1 MKKRLLSL
9 LLVVAILLGISA
21 VSVSAAEIPEQTW
34 SNLTIASDGNT
45 ATGYCP
51 HCCES
56 TSETVTWTLLTRA
69 AAGHTNIT
77 ESGHYFLNKSTA
89 TNGAL
94 QTNTTAGIDV
104 VIHLNGQTVKRNGAG
119 GNNTGALRPMVKNT
133 TISIVDSQAQKGAIH
148 GDYGVAF
155 TANSQSGT
163 TFNFY
168 SGNLT
173 SVATNTF
180 NQSGGAMLMNAG
192 TFNMYGGTING
203 TKAAMGGSLYVSGSA
218 VANIY
223 GGTIQGGT
231 ATARGGNIYM
241 ASTTAT
247 LKIAGGTIQNGT
259 CQNNGIGGGN
269 IYVNNGT
276 FTLTGGTIQGGKAP
290 KGGNIYTNTATTIN
304 GTATLKN
311 GEAVYG
317 GNLYINKTLTLGA
330 VSFVPGTATYGSDI
344 YVGAK
349 ANMTV
354 DKSYNG
360 TALIYYAMNH
370 VPDTVLGGTLTSATN
385 VTFGSGD
392 PINRN
397 TGAFTGKL
405 FLENTPGRPLIYAKS
420 DDKLHIA
427 NTDST
432 ALVDNSGNTVW
443 YDTQDAAIAAYNTNT
458 AYMIAGRQSMPLT
471 GGDYVIDLNGHNV
484 TITGT
489 GSVTLFDSANA
500 DYATYGTA
508 YVNGPTLKNTF
519 KTTVDGNDYYMVQT
533 DTYKYT
539 FHRIGFDIAGV
550 SVRPKDAGMYYTGV
564 WQCDDLLATKV
575 ESFGVAASV
584 VNMPKA
590 DFATDKDTKFT
601 TYTDFS
607 KRTATGVT
615 FINIVKAGDGQN
627 TARSKTKI
635 YAAPYVIFEGDVV
648 AIGSERVAYSLYNA
662 LEIAEDMLYYLYFNN
677 TESTFN
683 GLAEFYNKWTAA
695 GVRWNM
701 DLTLDADEK
710 AILDAYKG
718 TAAYHGE
725 AHEHADTGRFS
736 DGSHTLNQWKKT
748 LDLENMD
755 FTTIV
760 DHRQVS
766 HMTSNTWDNTIFIGG
781 TEASTS
787 IDSNENN
794 KMHYSIIFTDA
805 SKAKE
810 IAEDYCYTWGGLSYK
825 DLSTTQIKNMI
836 AEVQAAGGMFTIVHP
851 KSSGYFGTADSPEDY
866 YFADWTGLEVF
877 YGAGGYAPAQEVNQE
892 SYKLWLNLLALGKKI
907 WATAGSDKHSGAS
920 TDSMT
925 TIYSNSSSATT
936 IFEQMKVGNSTCGPV
951 GIRMVVGN
959 TQMGSQT
966 DFAGQRV
973 IFTVDDFHEGV
984 YDPTHTYS
992 VKLIK
997 LTKGETTEE
1006 VVHSEVFDAS
1016 SEYIYATDADDT
1028 AAYYRVEIW
1037 DDTAGYKIPIAIGN
1051 PIWNN

>member
-1 MKKRLLSL
+1 MKKRVLSL
-9 LLVVAILLGISA
+9 FLVVAMLLCVFPVSIVSA
-21 VSVSAAEIPEQTW
+21 VDIPEQTW
-34 SNLTIASDGNT
+34 SDLTVASDGNS

-51 HCCES
+51 HCDQS
-56 TSETVTWTLLTRA
+56 VTWTLLTRA

-77 ESGHYFLNKSTA
+77 ESGHYFLNKTTA

-104 VIHLNGQTVKRNGAG
+104 VIHLNGHTLKRNGAG

-148 GDYGVAF
+148 GDYGCAF
-155 TANSQSGT
+155 TANSQAGT

-173 SVATNTF
+173 SVATTTF

-241 ASTTAT
+241 SATTAT
-247 LKIAGGTIQNGT
+247 LNIAGGTIQNGT
-259 CQNNGIGGGN
+259 CQDNGIGGGN

-276 FTLTGGTIQGGKAP
+276 FTISAGTIRGGKAP
-290 KGGNIYTNTATTIN
+290 KGGNVYINTDATIN
-304 GTATLKN
+304 GTASLEK
-311 GEAVYG
+311 GKAVYG
-317 GNLYINKTLTLGA
+317 GNLYINQKNTTLGA
-330 VSFVPGTATYGSDI
+330 VSFVTGTATYGSDI
-344 YVGAK
+344 YVAAK
-349 ANMTV
+349 TNMTV

-370 VPDTVLGGTLTSATN
+370 VPDKVLGGTLTSATN

-392 PINRN
+392 PINRC
-397 TGAFTGKL
+397 TGKFTGKL
-405 FLENTPGRPLIYAKS
+405 YLENTPGRPLIYSTSSSKY
-420 DDKLHIA
+420 LYIA
-427 NTDST
+427 NTDSA
-432 ALVDNSGNTVW
+432 ALVDKSGNTVW
-443 YDTQDAAIAAYNTNT
+443 YDSQDDAIAAYNSNT

-471 GGDYVIDLNGHNV
+471 GGDYVIDLNGHDV

-539 FHRIGFDIAGV
+539 FHRLGMKLDGV
-550 SVRPKDAGMYYTGV
+550 SVRTTAAGIYYNAS
-564 WQCDDLLATKV
+564 WYCDDLLKTKI
-575 ESFGVAASV
+575 ESFGVATKLGG
-584 VNMPKA
+584 MPKENFLNSA
-590 DFATDKDTKFT
+590 K
-601 TYTDFS
+601 TYTQYAASEFES
-607 KRTATGVT
+607 GKSMTGVV
-615 FINIVKAGDGQN
+615 IKNIMKSGESN
-627 TARSKTKI
+627 NNWRSNQSV
-635 YAAPYVIFEGDVV
+635 YAAPYVIFEGDVLT
-648 AIGSERVAYSLYNA
+648 ISTERVGHSLTKAMQILEDRKVDYRSVLAQADAFQDTWVANGVDWDYDYSLSQDIVNLLNVY
-662 LEIAEDMLYYLYFNN
+662 DGK
-677 TESTFN
+677 T
-683 GLAEFYNKWTAA
+683 
-695 GVRWNM
+695 
-701 DLTLDADEK
+701 
-710 AILDAYKG
+710 
-718 TAAYHGE
+718 AYHGE
-725 AHEHADTGRFS
+725 AHEHADTGRYS
-736 DGSHTLNQWKKT
+736 DGSHTLNQWKKS
-748 LDLENMD
+748 LALENMD

-766 HMTSNTWDNTIFIGG
+766 HMTSSTWDNTIFIGG
-781 TEASTS
+781 TEASTG
-787 IDSNENN
+787 IDGNDSN

-805 SKAKE
+805 SKAKT
-810 IAEDYCYTWGGLSYK
+810 IAEKYCYSWGGLSYN

-851 KSSGYFGTADSPEDY
+851 KSSGYFGAAESALDY

-877 YGAGGYAPAQEVNQE
+877 YGAGGYAPVQEVNQE
-892 SYKLWLNLLALGKKI
+892 NYKLWTDLLVAGKKI
-907 WATAGSDKHSGAS
+907 WATAGSDKHAGAS

-925 TIYSNSSSATT
+925 TIYSNSSSATD
-936 IFEQMKVGNSTCGPV
+936 IFQYMKAGNSTCGPV
-951 GIRMVVGN
+951 GIRMAVAD
-959 TQMGSQT
+959 TQMGGQT
-966 DFAGQRV
+966 GFAGQRV
-973 IFTVDDFHEGV
+973 IFSVDDFHESV
-984 YDPTHTYS
+984 YDANHTYS

-997 LTKGETTEE
+997 LTKGATEEE
-1006 VVHSEVFDAS
+1006 VVHSEVFDAANA
-1016 SEYIYATDADDT
+1016 YFYATDADDT
-1028 AAYYRVEIW
+1028 AAYYRVEVW
-1037 DDTAGYKIPIAIGN
+1037 DDTAGYKLPIAIGN